1 MDRIL
6 AGQKKKKENS
16 AQSKKHKK
24 IPEFQG
30 SRTTDTFKRNIL
42 SIQSIENNITT
53 SFVFPAQLCH
63 IFTFCHICFRS
74 TSLFLNTDLAEGFYI
89 LYHYPAFSAEVT
101 TILNLVIYHNHEYFK
116 MLLQTEICSIV

>member
-1 MDRIL
+1 MGKR
-6 AGQKKKKENS
+6 KKKENS

-30 SRTTDTFKRNIL
+30 SRPTDTFKWDIP

-74 TSLFLNTDLAEGFYI
+74 TSLFLFLNTDLAKGFYI
-89 LYHYPAFSAEVT
+89 VYHYPVFSAEVT
-101 TILNLVIYHNHEYFK
+101 TILNLVIYHNHKYFK
-116 MLLQTEICSIV
+116 MLLQMEICSIV